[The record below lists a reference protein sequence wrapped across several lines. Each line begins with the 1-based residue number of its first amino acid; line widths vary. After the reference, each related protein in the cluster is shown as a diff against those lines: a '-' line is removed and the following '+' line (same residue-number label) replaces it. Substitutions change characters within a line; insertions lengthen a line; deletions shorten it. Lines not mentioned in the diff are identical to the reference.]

1 MLINKCKYFESKKMN
16 EYVGYINEIELMRKR
31 IKSFRE
37 YAEKMNIKTGG
48 DLYAKDSEE
57 ENEQENEEQQDDGEG
72 EGEDADGGAE
82 GEENLNIIEN
92 NENNNGDDNNNENE
106 NEIPEVV

>member
-1 MLINKCKYFESKKMN
+1 MINKCKYFESKKMN

-57 ENEQENEEQQDDGEG
+57 ENEQENYEEQQDDGEG

-106 NEIPEVV
+106 NEIPEVA